1 MSSICIQ
8 ESSKYTCSLHHHDR
22 NGGGVPLSIWT
33 YRFHSHHAG
42 KGCVGL
48 YTSFPRKTIFPFPT
62 SKSDEPKF
70 SLPFDVV
77 HSPSLKT
84 YASLASGYHYFSGFD
99 LFDL

>member
-1 MSSICIQ
+1 MEAESLFPYGLIDSIPITLA
-8 ESSKYTCSLHHHDR
+8 KV
-22 NGGGVPLSIWT
+22 G
-33 YRFHSHHAG
+33 
-42 KGCVGL
+42 VGL

-84 YASLASGYHYFSGFD
+84 YVSLASGYHYFSGFD

>member
-1 MSSICIQ
+1 MEAESLFPYGLIDSIPITLA
-8 ESSKYTCSLHHHDR
+8 KV
-22 NGGGVPLSIWT
+22 G
-33 YRFHSHHAG
+33 
-42 KGCVGL
+42 VGL

>member
-1 MSSICIQ
+1 MEAESLFQYGLIDSIPITLA
-8 ESSKYTCSLHHHDR
+8 KVAWGYTLLF
-22 NGGGVPLSIWT
+22 P
-33 YRFHSHHAG
+33 G
-42 KGCVGL
+42 KQ
-48 YTSFPRKTIFPFPT
+48 FFPFRLQ
-62 SKSDEPKF
+62 KSDEPKF